1 MSITAIITTTI
12 IVAVVFIKDHE
23 IISYVWW
30 NNRMNPITA
39 LITGLDPMIKK
50 LAISEKAFK

>member
-1 MSITAIITTTI
+1 MSITTIITTTI

-30 NNRMNPITA
+30 NNRMNHITA